1 MSKKIT
7 KTIPVIAALNETSW
21 YEQKR
26 DEVKNLSASARL
38 ALKRNMK
45 ALSEMASEFRELQQ
59 ELNQELQEKYSTDEK
74 SVETELE
81 GPDGNMQPGRKVKD
95 EFLEDYQNDINEV
108 NSKLDA
114 LLRDEDE
121 VELYVIDL
129 DAELER
135 IDEKDLEIS
144 DEAIDMLSLYE
155 GDE

>member
-74 SVETELE
+74 SVETEIE